1 MLHFGPE
8 TLRASALR
16 SSMHSARRASEHQ
29 VVHSSGRRF
38 AGLGNVIDQFHY
50 EYRLKDGTGGIQVD
64 VSWGR
69 AMD

>member
-1 MLHFGPE
+1 
-8 TLRASALR
+8 
-16 SSMHSARRASEHQ
+16 MHSARRASEHQ